1 MRGRAAAAGAVSAIG
16 VIGVDIIIV
25 AAEAVTVA
33 AAGVR
38 AGGEIVTIAVAAVGV
53 RAGREIFT
61 VAVAAGARVG
71 KDIVW
76 VVAVEGAREGEGII
90 VVAVK
95 GAQVGEGIL
104 VVAEKGVR
112 VGEWT
117 ANIVTAAAAAAAA
130 AAATAAVRVKA
141 SRPAPHVGMPVAP
154 LSSMIA
160 TPVTVIITGINFRR
174 SKSEMYPLSFALSTA
189 EIVLVVSLTLV
200 TNPPSLFPMI
210 N

>member
-130 AAATAAVRVKA
+130 ATAAVRVKA